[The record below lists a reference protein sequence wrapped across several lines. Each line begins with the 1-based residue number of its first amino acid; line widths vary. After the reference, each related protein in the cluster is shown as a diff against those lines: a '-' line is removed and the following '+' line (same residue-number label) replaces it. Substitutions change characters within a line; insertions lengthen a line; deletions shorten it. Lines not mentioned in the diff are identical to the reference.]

1 MQPTTVKLSRAL
13 VQCLLLW
20 GCLYALPLTAQ
31 PPASRPT
38 TTPPADTLKVNILF
52 SEVLKGVQ
60 EPNGLLR
67 RTLVGNV
74 QLQQKDV
81 KMRCDSAVLLNND
94 VRAYGNI
101 VITQADTIRIFADS
115 AYYFGNERRVTLLQD
130 VVLSDGKAQLFTP
143 TLDYDLNTR
152 IAVYQQGAIL
162 QNRDTRLSSQRGYYY
177 TRLDM
182 AYFGGDVVL
191 ADPEFS
197 LRADTLSINTATN
210 VTTFL
215 GPTDILT
222 RNQEQIYCESGYYAP
237 TAQRASFRTRPR
249 FKSDDGLA
257 RAQVIDYDGARE
269 EVTLAGDAR
278 FKNATQ
284 NVTSDTITYNT
295 RTRQFGTAG
304 PTVITEPG
312 RSIVAQRSFYDD
324 STSTAVFVGAVC
336 ISDSTRIICADSIRY
351 QETLQLGHAYG
362 NVISRDTVENI
373 TLTSD
378 FLAYNDSLKTALAH
392 GQPLLSTLL
401 EGDTLY
407 LAADT
412 LRSFTRDTIPTDSS
426 QQVTL
431 AYRDVRI
438 FSRDFQGVCDSLVYD
453 REAERITF
461 LQSPYLWS
469 DTSQFSGDT
478 IVAYLVDD
486 KLHEAH
492 ILQRAFLLNSP
503 DEVYFN
509 QVKGR
514 TIVAYFDN
522 DTLQRMTVQGNGEA
536 LYYLLDE
543 DRAYIG
549 ANKTV
554 CARMLIEFKANEV
567 QDVYFYTEPQGEIIP
582 MRKIASP
589 AALQLE
595 GFKWNA
601 EVRPRSPEDLHRNRS
616 AAKPAPTAFGESRP
630 IPLLPAKPATHE

>member
-1 MQPTTVKLSRAL
+1 MQFTTVKLLRVLA
-13 VQCLLLW
+13 QCWALW
-20 GCLYALPLTAQ
+20 GLLYAAPLLGQ
-31 PPASRPT
+31 PPTSRPL
-38 TTPPADTLKVNILF
+38 PPSDPDTLKVNILF
-52 SEVLKGVQ
+52 SESLKGIQ
-60 EPNGLLR
+60 EGGILR

-81 KMRCDSAVLLNND
+81 KMRCDSAVIINND
-94 VRAYGNI
+94 VKAYGNI
-101 VITQADTIRIFADS
+101 VITQADTVQIFADS
-115 AYYFGNERRVTLLQD
+115 AYYFGDIRQVTLLQD
-130 VVLSDGKAQLFTP
+130 VVLSDGNAQLFTP

-152 IAVYQQGAIL
+152 VAVYQQGAIL

-177 TRLDM
+177 TRLNQ
-182 AYFGGDVVL
+182 AYFGGDVVV

-197 LRADTLSINTATN
+197 LEADTLNINTATN

-222 RNQEQIYCESGYYAP
+222 RNQEQIYCESGYYDP
-237 TAQRASFRTRPR
+237 TAKRASFRTRPR
-249 FKSDDGLA
+249 FKSDNGLA
-257 RAQVIDYDGARE
+257 RALAIDYNGQRE
-269 EVTLAGDAR
+269 EVTLAGEAR

-284 NVTSDTITYNT
+284 NVAADTITYNT
-295 RTRQFGTAG
+295 RSKQFGTAG
-304 PTVITEPG
+304 PTLITEPG
-312 RSIVAQRSFYDD
+312 RSIVAASSFYDD

-351 QETLQLGHAYG
+351 QEELRQGYAYG
-362 NVISRDTVENI
+362 NVVSRDTAENI
-373 TLTSD
+373 TLTGA

-392 GQPLLSTLL
+392 GNPLLWTLL
-401 EGDTLY
+401 DGDTLY

-431 AYRDVRI
+431 AYRDVRV
-438 FSRDFQGVCDSLVYD
+438 FSSDFQAVCDSLVYD
-453 REAERITF
+453 REEQQITF

-514 TIVAYFDN
+514 TIIAYFDN
-522 DTLQRMTVQGNGEA
+522 DTLQRMRVQGNGEA
-536 LYYLLDE
+536 LYYILD
-543 DRAYIG
+543 DARAYIG

-554 CARMLIEFKANEV
+554 CARMLIEFQHNEV
-567 QDVYFYTEPQGEIIP
+567 QDIYFYTQPQGEIVP
-582 MRKIASP
+582 MRKITSP
-589 AALQLE
+589 DALQFE
-595 GFKWNA
+595 GFRWNVGA
-601 EVRPRSPEDLHRNRS
+601 RPLSPDDLHRGRS
-616 AAKPAPTAFGESRP
+616 AGSPPPAFGESP
-630 IPLLPAKPATHE
+630 AQLLPEKTTTDE